1 MIHFLESQSKIPG
14 YSSPFRLDRDQKG
27 RGIVVFV
34 REDITANKSL
44 SFEDKP
50 IEAHIEL
57 NFLAVRIILT
67 KKHLKP
73 FTMIKRL
80 SVKAGM
86 RNRGIHLGL

>member
-34 REDITANKSL
+34 RGDITANKSL
-44 SFEDKP
+44 SLEDKP

-57 NFLAVRIILT
+57 NLL
-67 KKHLKP
+67 KKKWLFSCSYNPNKK
-73 FTMIKRL
+73 TSQTIY
-80 SVKAGM
+80 
-86 RNRGIHLGL
+86 ND

>member
-57 NFLAVRIILT
+57 NLL
-67 KKHLKP
+67 KKKWLFSCSYNPNKK
-73 FTMIKRL
+73 T
-80 SVKAGM
+80 SQT
-86 RNRGIHLGL
+86 NYND

>member
-57 NFLAVRIILT
+57 NLL
-67 KKHLKP
+67 KKKWLFSCSYNPNKK
-73 FTMIKRL
+73 TSQTIY
-80 SVKAGM
+80 SD
-86 RNRGIHLGL
+86 